1 MAWLSLPQAPV
12 KRAVYGALII
22 STIVGVLHVFAC
34 WYSVAPHGS
43 DVLYNK
49 ISGMLLIYLF
59 LVVLYNVVRIT
70 IAVVGRLFGIGKVGW
85 SPLAAGAI
93 FCGVVL
99 VVTTIAFGV
108 GETMRDAAF
117 KAITVRGRP
126 LVTAIKQFQAKNG
139 APPAGLEELVPDF
152 IPAIPGTGV
161 GAYPKY
167 EFIRKPDPAK
177 YDGNPWVLFVN
188 ISTDDL
194 MQDLLIFYPD
204 QNYLSNQPGHLAR
217 RFGDWAKIGWPVSSD
232 ASK

>member
-1 MAWLSLPQAPV
+1 MAWLSLPQTPV

-34 WYSVAPHGS
+34 WFCVAPHGS
-43 DVLYNK
+43 DFLYNK

-70 IAVVGRLFGIGKVGW
+70 FAVVGRLFGIGKVGW

-93 FCGVVL
+93 FCGIVFVI
-99 VVTTIAFGV
+99 TMIAFGV

-117 KAITVRGRP
+117 KAITVRGGP
-126 LVTAIKQFQAKNG
+126 LIAAIKQFQAKNG
-139 APPAGLEELVPDF
+139 ALPGRLDELVPDF
-152 IPAIPGTGV
+152 IPAIPDTGV
-161 GAYPKY
+161 GAYPKFEY
-167 EFIRKPDPAK
+167 LRKPDPAK
-177 YDGNPWVLFVN
+177 YDGNPWVLYVN
-188 ISTDDL
+188 VSTDEL

-204 QNYLSNQPGHLAR
+204 QNYTPNRPGHLAG
-217 RFGDWAKIGWPVSSD
+217 RFADWAKIGWPVSSD